1 MVWGDLNFLVV
12 HENSLGSHA
21 HVDSLTDFFEQL
33 LDNNKFID
41 IEIALIQLKW
51 INQIFGDAMLA
62 RHLDRFLI
70 KEPLM
75 DKIEIVR

>member
-1 MVWGDLNFLVV
+1 MKTPWEAMHMQIHL
-12 HENSLGSHA
+12 E
-21 HVDSLTDFFEQL
+21 FFEQL
-33 LDNNKFID
+33 LENKKFID

-51 INQIFGDAMLA
+51 RNQISGDAMLA

-70 KEPLM
+70 KEPLK